1 VRAPDETYLQ
11 VHFGE
16 SAAVERLRN
25 IASLPEHAE
34 PMIPTRAGD
43 GLLECGANHA
53 RRRRIKSS
61 DMLKHST
68 AEVFPAAPR
77 AVSV

>member
-1 VRAPDETYLQ
+1 
-11 VHFGE
+11 
-16 SAAVERLRN
+16 
-25 IASLPEHAE
+25 
-34 PMIPTRAGD
+34 MIPTRAGD